1 MDQNTNALLS
11 AQNQVKKAC
20 DKLGLE
26 KSVYELL
33 KEPQRIIEISI
44 PVKMDN
50 GEVAVFKGYRAA
62 HNDAIG
68 PTKGGIRFHPAVT
81 SDEVKALSIWMTF
94 KCQVTGIPYG
104 GAKGGVTVDVN
115 KLSERELEQL
125 SRGYVR
131 GLYKYLGEKIDV
143 PAPDVNTNGKIMSY
157 MLDEY
162 IKLTGNQS
170 LGTFTGKPV
179 EWGGSKGRTEATG
192 YGVAIVT
199 QKSCEKMNL
208 KFSDAKIAVQGFGN
222 VGSFTIKCL
231 EDLGAK
237 AVALGEYDRNKGTY
251 ALYNE
256 NGLSYKELKAFKE
269 KNGTLLNYDKA
280 KVISLEEFFKLDLD
294 VLIPAALE
302 NAIDETV
309 AQGIKAKIVV
319 EAANGPTTPKADEI
333 LKDKGITV
341 LPDILSNAGGVTVSY
356 FEWVQNLQGYYWSEK
371 EVAEKE
377 KIAMEN
383 AFEAIWNI
391 AEEEGVT
398 HREAAYLLSIKKIA
412 TAMKLRGWY

>member
-81 SDEVKALSIWMTF
+81 PDEVKALSIWMTF

-131 GLYKYLGEKIDV
+131 GLYKYLGEKIDI

-162 IKLTGNQS
+162 IKLTGDQS

-222 VGSFTIKCL
+222 VGSFTVKCL
-231 EDLGAK
+231 EELGAK
-237 AVALGEYDRNKGTY
+237 VVALGEYDRNKGTY

-256 NGLSYKELKAFKE
+256 NGLIYKELKAFKE

>member
-131 GLYKYLGEKIDV
+131 GLYKYLGEKIDI

-377 KIAMEN
+377 KIAMEK

>member
-50 GEVAVFKGYRAA
+50 GEVTVFKGYRAA

-81 SDEVKALSIWMTF
+81 PDEVKALSIWMTF

-170 LGTFTGKPV
+170 LGTFTGKPI

-199 QKSCEKMNL
+199 QKGCEKMNL

-222 VGSFTIKCL
+222 VGSFTVKCL

-256 NGLSYKELKAFKE
+256 NGLSHKELKAFKE

>member
-377 KIAMEN
+377 KIAMEK

>member
-50 GEVAVFKGYRAA
+50 GEVTVFKGYRAT

-81 SDEVKALSIWMTF
+81 PDEVKALSIWMTF

>member
-131 GLYKYLGEKIDV
+131 GLYKYLGEKIDI

-208 KFSDAKIAVQGFGN
+208 KLSDAKIAVQGFGN

>member
-50 GEVAVFKGYRAA
+50 GEVTVFKGYRAA

-208 KFSDAKIAVQGFGN
+208 KLSDAKIAVQGFGN
-222 VGSFTIKCL
+222 VGSFTVKCL

-237 AVALGEYDRNKGTY
+237 VAALGEYDRNKGTY

>member
-131 GLYKYLGEKIDV
+131 GLYKYLGEKIDI

-269 KNGTLLNYDKA
+269 KNGTLLNYDRA

-377 KIAMEN
+377 KIAMEK